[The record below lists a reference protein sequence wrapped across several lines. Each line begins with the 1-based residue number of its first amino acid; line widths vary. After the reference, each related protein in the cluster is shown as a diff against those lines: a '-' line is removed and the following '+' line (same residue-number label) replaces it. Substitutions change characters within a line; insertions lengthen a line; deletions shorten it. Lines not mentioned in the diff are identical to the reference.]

1 MRSDPRDE
9 PTIDS
14 GRLQTLLGASPAMQ
28 EVRREITF
36 AGRCWVPV
44 LITGEPGV
52 GRSRAARLLHS
63 YRTGEHAPLLTVAC
77 GESSDEVFR
86 NALSQVAAG
95 GRGTIFLT
103 DLGAMSATRQEL
115 LLKALES
122 TKEGSCIIASGPS
135 DLLERVASSWFSE
148 RLFYRLNTVHIVI
161 PPLRARQDDV
171 PDLVRYFLGTYS
183 AEGAEP
189 PQLSLAAHRCLVHHA
204 WPGNVGQLKRVVQRL
219 TQPGLGRIVR
229 PADLPRGVR
238 LQSA

>member
-1 MRSDPRDE
+1 
-9 PTIDS
+9 
-14 GRLQTLLGASPAMQ
+14 
-28 EVRREITF
+28 
-36 AGRCWVPV
+36 
-44 LITGEPGV
+44 
-52 GRSRAARLLHS
+52 
-63 YRTGEHAPLLTVAC
+63 
-77 GESSDEVFR
+77 
-86 NALSQVAAG
+86 
-95 GRGTIFLT
+95 
-103 DLGAMSATRQEL
+103 MSATRQEL

-135 DLLERVASSWFSE
+135 DLLERVASSRFSE

-229 PADLPRGVR
+229 PRGIFLAVFACRAPRKPAGCATVPAVPCR
-238 LQSA
+238 LSVALRGSVASRDTERRALAPAVPTQGPRPSWSQWTV